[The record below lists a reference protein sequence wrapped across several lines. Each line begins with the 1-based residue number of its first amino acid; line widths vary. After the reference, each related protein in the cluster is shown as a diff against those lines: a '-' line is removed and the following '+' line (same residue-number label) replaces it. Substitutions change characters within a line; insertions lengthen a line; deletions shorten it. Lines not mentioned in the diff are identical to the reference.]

1 MSAADRIAALR
12 RARPRSRFLRFSL
25 IALAALAAYA
35 WLAGDFD
42 VGELFSTSR
51 AANWERFWTEDALP
65 APLRDGVA
73 PGELRAW
80 IAERWREVGAAG
92 AGRTL
97 GIAVLAIVLAGA
109 AAALLAPLGAR
120 TLMICDPYLP
130 NTRHNALCHAFW
142 VACSGMARFVA
153 VLLRAIPEYVWAF
166 LLLAVFG
173 PSAWPAVLAL
183 AIHNAGI
190 LGRLGAETLENLPP
204 GPLSALRS
212 AGASRRQLFAVAAF
226 PLALPRWLL
235 LFFYRFETCVREA
248 TVLGMLGVVSIGY
261 FITEAKARNRYDEIL
276 FLIAL
281 GALLVAAADLLSQ
294 LARRWVRT
302 AGR

>member
-1 MSAADRIAALR
+1 MSAAARIAELR
-12 RARPRSRFLRFSL
+12 RTRPRSHFLRGSL
-25 IALAALAAYA
+25 LALAALAAYA
-35 WLAGDFD
+35 WLAGDFAL
-42 VGELFSTSR
+42 GELFRGQR

-65 APLRDGVA
+65 APLRDGTE

-80 IAERWREVGAAG
+80 LADQWREKGAVAAG
-92 AGRTL
+92 RSL

-109 AAALLAPLGAR
+109 VALLLAPLGAR
-120 TLMICDPYLP
+120 TLMNCDPYVP
-130 NTRHNALCHAFW
+130 NTRHSALCHAFW
-142 VACSGMARFVA
+142 VAVA
-153 VLLRAIPEYVWAF
+153 GGVRLLMVLLRAIPEYVWAF

-190 LGRLGAETLENLPP
+190 LGRLGAETVENLSP
-204 GPLSALRS
+204 GPLAALRS
-212 AGASRRQLFAVAAF
+212 AGADRRQLLVVAVF

-261 FITEAKARNRYDEIL
+261 YINEAKARFRYDEIL

-281 GALLVAAADLLSQ
+281 GALLVAAADVASQ
-294 LARRWVRT
+294 LARRYVRET
-302 AGR
+302 GR